1 MHGPEPILE
10 IAGVT
15 KSYSGVRALHDVS
28 FTVQRGTIHGLIG
41 PNGAGKST
49 LFGVIAG
56 AIRADSGDVSFE
68 GRPLGDILPAQVAA
82 RGIARTFQ
90 NTRPFASLSV
100 LDNIA
105 VAGLSVH
112 RSMAAARRAAQEVAH
127 DVGLEEWARR
137 RASDVP
143 AGVLR
148 RLELARALAIS
159 PRLMLLDEI
168 FAGLSAVERQ
178 PIIDLLVRLREQGM
192 TIVLVDHVLDALMSL
207 SDRVL
212 CLDHGVV
219 MTEGTPQEVST
230 HPDVIEAYLGGT
242 P

>member
-1 MHGPEPILE
+1 MRAPDPILE
-10 IAGVT
+10 VSQVSKRYA
-15 KSYSGVRALHDVS
+15 GVRALHDVS
-28 FTVQRGTIHGLIG
+28 FTVQPGTIHGLIG

-49 LFGVIAG
+49 LFGVVAG
-56 AIRADSGDVSFE
+56 AIQRDSGDILFE
-68 GRPLGDILPAQVAA
+68 GHALGAIKPHQVAA

-90 NTRPFASLSV
+90 NTRPFLSLSV

-112 RSMAAARRAAQEVAH
+112 RSMRAARGAAEEVVR
-127 DVGLEEWARR
+127 DVGLEEWAGRQS
-137 RASDVP
+137 SDVP

-148 RLELARALAIS
+148 RLELARALAIA

-168 FAGLSAVERQ
+168 FAGLSSVERD
-178 PIIDLLVRLREQGM
+178 PVIELLGSLRARGM
-192 TIVLVDHVLDALMSL
+192 TIVLVDHVLDALMAL
-207 SDRVL
+207 SDRVV

-219 MTEGTPQEVST
+219 MAEGTPQEVSANAA
-230 HPDVIEAYLGGT
+230 VIEAYLGGT